1 MVQFREC
8 IVCGL
13 RDGAS
18 KVLSKHQRMLVFVK
32 RGILIPAGNRCCP
45 DHIYNQHISFDAM
58 SQISVNKMHQL
69 VFDTNRLQET
79 LNDIRSIL
87 ANQNAFHFDDPNSLI
102 NEDY

>member
-1 MVQFREC
+1 MVQFREY
-8 IVCGL
+8 IVCGS

-58 SQISVNKMHQL
+58 GQIRADNMDQL
-69 VFDTNRLQET
+69 VFDTNRLQEM
-79 LNDIRSIL
+79 LNDFLSIL
-87 ANQNAFHFDDPNSLI
+87 AN
-102 NEDY
+102 